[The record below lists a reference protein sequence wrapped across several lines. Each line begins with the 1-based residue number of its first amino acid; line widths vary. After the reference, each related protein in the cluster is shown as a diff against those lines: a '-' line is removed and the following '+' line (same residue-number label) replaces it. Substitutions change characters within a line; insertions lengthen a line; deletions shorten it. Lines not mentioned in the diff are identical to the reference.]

1 MENKTKMNMQDLR
14 TQFLLVYKMSWKEF
28 INFIISRGNVDK
40 AMVISSKD
48 AALWASSHDD
58 GSNKAI
64 INC

>member
-1 MENKTKMNMQDLR
+1 
-14 TQFLLVYKMSWKEF
+14 MSWKEF

-40 AMVISSKD
+40 AMVVSSKD

-58 GSNKAI
+58 GSKKAI

>member
-1 MENKTKMNMQDLR
+1 MNMQDLW
-14 TQFLLVYKMSWKEF
+14 TQFVLLIIKMSWKEF

-40 AMVISSKD
+40 AMVVSSKD

-58 GSNKAI
+58 GNKAI